1 MSLSRA
7 RYIFLKRFAH
17 TLLQDNKFSKIDS
30 LFGMPSIG
38 FKTFLFL
45 DEDYFSSRSTL
56 KRFSELELMNNNRK
70 RVANTSVM
78 KGIVHAFIFSTILYS
93 NILNALHFSCILSY
107 TMNNARVWSLIR
119 MYFINGNYKIY
130 FFTRRMLRSVIS
142 NVPTSTKI
150 MQTFRN
156 RCLWAFS
163 MQNICTYE
171 EAFSSVER
179 CYKLSQFFNELTFGG
194 FFLFG
199 VFYTYENYK
208 KIQER
213 LKTFRIADLYVLWY
227 SFSAIIY
234 FFLVVHTVICMF
246 YTVMVAIF
254 FIQFFFGLFKVVKL

>member
-1 MSLSRA
+1 
-7 RYIFLKRFAH
+7 
-17 TLLQDNKFSKIDS
+17 
-30 LFGMPSIG
+30 
-38 FKTFLFL
+38 
-45 DEDYFSSRSTL
+45 
-56 KRFSELELMNNNRK
+56 
-70 RVANTSVM
+70 
-78 KGIVHAFIFSTILYS
+78 
-93 NILNALHFSCILSY
+93 
-107 TMNNARVWSLIR
+107 
-119 MYFINGNYKIY
+119 
-130 FFTRRMLRSVIS
+130 MLRSVIS